1 MTAQPISPDTNHQPL
16 PDNLPAYLRIFR
28 LLTIYSSIGVVF
40 FSLIYRQTQAWQLL
54 LAAIFLFISCLIS
67 LVGYRQAK
75 TTSIHL
81 VNFIVFIGFTF
92 AYSSLLLVLSH
103 AEGYLLVI
111 SLLAFIPAC
120 FVIHK
125 SWSHRIIYIVIFLLI
140 SFILS
145 RIPII
150 ERYDIDSSPQISIF
164 LFVIILFVVLQGV
177 WLLGRNIKIKTIK
190 ARLLISFVMIAVI
203 PLIII
208 TGVATSFVIRATE
221 KSALDLLTVVVNLK
235 EIALHTWIDDL
246 TQTVRQEATLAAE
259 YSPLLDLLE
268 AAPGEADFEAYRQE
282 VQNQLVLALNAQND
296 IREYLILDQE
306 GLVLQSSNPI
316 HAGILWGDIPGFSKA
331 ANSQS
336 AYTITEL
343 PDHGERVL
351 QITLPIQ
358 NDDNEPAGFFVGIAD
373 MRRLSQIMSDGDI
386 LGETGEVYLVA
397 SDLTLLTGSNSTETI
412 TGDPKIL
419 TLGALD
425 AILGKQTGRDSY
437 ENATGTEIFAAY
449 SWLDDLDIAIFAEQS
464 RSEVFLP
471 VISTT
476 LIISAVSILL
486 IAGAV
491 FFGLSISNS
500 IGKPLAELT
509 SVSKRIAGGELDLEA
524 AVDERQDEISELA
537 EAFNKMTQQLR
548 IFISSLERRV
558 QERTY
563 ELEERNTQLIAASQ
577 LGNSV
582 TSFLDMDELVQQAV
596 NLIQEKFNLY
606 YVGLFLLDETHNW
619 ATLRAG
625 TGHAGRVMLER
636 GHRIKVGDGMIGWCI
651 QNTRARIA
659 LQADEDTVRLA
670 TPDLPETRSE
680 AAIPLRSRSL
690 VIGALTIQSN
700 HSNAFDQAM
709 ITIFQT
715 MADQI
720 AIAIDNAMLIDQAKK
735 AIEATRQ
742 AYGELSH
749 KAWLEQISSKQVKAV
764 CNEHGVAITNHIESN
779 GGYGAPDISRNGD
792 GEVYLPIKV
801 RGSVL
806 GYLKAHKPA
815 ASGTWTDDEKE
826 MLSTLTEQLGAAL
839 DSARL
844 FEETLTRAEQERTIG
859 YIASRVRETLDIET
873 VLKTATLEMQKALD
887 LEEVEVRMNQ
897 NIFQDQRK

>member
-1 MTAQPISPDTNHQPL
+1 MTAQPISPDTNHQL
-16 PDNLPAYLRIFR
+16 LADNLPAYLRIFR
-28 LLTIYSSIGVVF
+28 LLAIYSSIGVIF
-40 FSLIYRQTQAWQLL
+40 FSLIYSQTHAWQLL

-67 LVGYRQAK
+67 VVGYRQAK
-75 TTSIHL
+75 TSSIHL
-81 VNFIVFIGFTF
+81 LNIIVFLGVMFS
-92 AYSSLLLVLSH
+92 YSSLLLVFSH
-103 AEGYLLVI
+103 AEGYLMVI

-125 SWSHRIIYIVIFLLI
+125 SWNHRIIDIVIFLLI

-164 LFVIILFVVLQGV
+164 LFLIILFVVLQGV
-177 WLLGRNIKIKTIK
+177 WLLVRNIKIKTIK
-190 ARLLISFVMIAVI
+190 ARLLISFVLIAVI

-268 AAPGEADFEAYRQE
+268 AAPGDADFDAYRQE
-282 VQNQLVLALNAQND
+282 VQNQLEQALKAQSD

-306 GLVLQSSNPI
+306 GLVLQSSDQTHSGI
-316 HAGILWGDIPGFSKA
+316 HWGDIPDFGEA
-331 ANSQS
+331 VNSQS

-343 PDHGERVL
+343 PDLGRRGL
-351 QITLPIQ
+351 QITLLIQ
-358 NDDNEPAGFFVGIAD
+358 NDDNQPAGYFVGIAD
-373 MRRLSQIMSDGDI
+373 MSRLSQIMSDGDI

-397 SDLTLLTGSNSTETI
+397 SDLILLTGSNSTETI

-437 ENATGTEIFAAY
+437 ENATGKEIFAAY
-449 SWLDDLDIAIFAEQS
+449 RWLDDLDIAIFAEQS

-476 LIISAVSILL
+476 LIISTVAILL

-596 NLIQEKFNLY
+596 NLIK
-606 YVGLFLLDETHNW
+606 
-619 ATLRAG
+619 
-625 TGHAGRVMLER
+625 
-636 GHRIKVGDGMIGWCI
+636 
-651 QNTRARIA
+651 
-659 LQADEDTVRLA
+659 
-670 TPDLPETRSE
+670 RSS
-680 AAIPLRSRSL
+680 I
-690 VIGALTIQSN
+690 
-700 HSNAFDQAM
+700 
-709 ITIFQT
+709 
-715 MADQI
+715 
-720 AIAIDNAMLIDQAKK
+720 
-735 AIEATRQ
+735 
-742 AYGELSH
+742 
-749 KAWLEQISSKQVKAV
+749 
-764 CNEHGVAITNHIESN
+764 
-779 GGYGAPDISRNGD
+779 
-792 GEVYLPIKV
+792 
-801 RGSVL
+801 
-806 GYLKAHKPA
+806 
-815 ASGTWTDDEKE
+815 
-826 MLSTLTEQLGAAL
+826 
-839 DSARL
+839 
-844 FEETLTRAEQERTIG
+844 
-859 YIASRVRETLDIET
+859 YI
-873 VLKTATLEMQKALD
+873 M
-887 LEEVEVRMNQ
+887 
-897 NIFQDQRK
+897 